1 MPVSHP
7 KGTTVTPRR
16 QKLLR
21 ASVVLAST
29 GEAGVRASR
38 RPGPHIGGDAIGRSD
53 GRSLAQVVRAAQAFR
68 PPRIAT
74 VY

>member
-7 KGTTVTPRR
+7 EGTSVTPRR
-16 QKLLR
+16 RNCPGL
-21 ASVVLAST
+21 VVLA
-29 GEAGVRASR
+29 GADEAGVRASR
-38 RPGPHIGGDAIGRSD
+38 RPGPPIGDGAIGRSD
-53 GRSLAQVVRAAQAFR
+53 GRSLAQGDPAAQAFR